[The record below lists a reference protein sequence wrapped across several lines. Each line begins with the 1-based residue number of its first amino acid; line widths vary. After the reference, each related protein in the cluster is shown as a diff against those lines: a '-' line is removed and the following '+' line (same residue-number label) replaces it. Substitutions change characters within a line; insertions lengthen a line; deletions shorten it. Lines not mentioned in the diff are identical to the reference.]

1 MVVGTAVEDD
11 DDAGA
16 ETRDSVG
23 VDSFFGWTLE
33 RGAGA
38 SLSGFVIVAGDG
50 SGIGEGE
57 T

>member
-1 MVVGTAVEDD
+1 MVEDD

-38 SLSGFVIVAGDG
+38 SLSGFIIVAGDG